1 MPTYASGTLVRARGR
16 EWVVLPESTDDFLV
30 LRPLAGGD
38 ADIAGI
44 LPHAEDVES
53 ATFAPPNADDLG
65 DHRSAS
71 LLRDALRI
79 GFRSTG
85 GPFRSLA
92 RLAVD
97 PRPYQYVPL
106 LMALRQ
112 ETTRLLI
119 ADDVGIG
126 KTIEAGLVAAELLA
140 QGQAKGLAVVCPP
153 SLAEQWQAELRE
165 KFATEAELVLPSAVT
180 RLQRGLTADESIFDR
195 HRITVVS
202 ADYIKSDNRR
212 HEFLRTAPDLVI
224 VDEAHT
230 CVVDDSGKGGRG
242 RTQRYRLLQD
252 LAQDETRHLVLV
264 TATPHSGSEGAF
276 RNMLGVLDPSLRDLD
291 LRSDDARR
299 KVARHLIQRRRAD
312 VRRFMEDTKFPS
324 DRKSTE
330 VAYTLAPAYRS
341 LFDDVVAYA
350 RGQVA
355 DRTGTVLEQRVRWW
369 SALALLRAA
378 ASSPKAAAAT
388 LTTRSETLAS
398 PDQATADAVGKA
410 TVFDQTEDDSTGA
423 EDASPGAVSFLD
435 EASPE
440 ARHLTDLA
448 DRFRALTPGDDAKL
462 TALTRRVRALL
473 KDGVSPIVF
482 CRFIAT
488 AQYVKAHLAEELKKV
503 QIDVVTGELAPDDR
517 ASRVGA
523 LLDAAEGQPRILVA
537 TDCLSEGVN
546 LQDGFQA
553 VIHYDLA
560 WNPTRHEQREG
571 RVDRFGQVADVVYA
585 VTLYGEDTGIDGI
598 VLDVLL
604 RKHAQIRKDL
614 GISVPVPNDTNDRVV
629 EALLNGMLMRGKQHE
644 QLELDLNLV
653 PEAKAFEDEW
663 NSAAEHEKV
672 SRSRYAQ
679 AAIRPDEVATEVD
692 EARARLG
699 SPADVA
705 QFVRDAL
712 TEVGAATA
720 TAPDG
725 LSLEMHSIP
734 ATLRDVLART
744 GTPGAATLRWVN
756 DLPAPR
762 GAAVLHRTDERVAAL
777 ARFVLDGALDRR
789 IPDAERPARRAGV
802 ITTTDVTAVTVL
814 LVVRVRVHVTL
825 PGRHE
830 TRTEVAEETRLL
842 AFRGTPAKPEWL
854 PDDEVQIVLAATPT
868 ANTPP
873 DLARGLVENVIKA
886 LPQVSA
892 HLDDEARSTAEQMRE
907 AHARVRQ
914 TARGRGAAEGFG
926 VRGLT
931 VEPQLPADILGLFVY
946 RPDRSK
952 AGAA

>member
-1 MPTYASGTLVRARGR
+1 M
-16 EWVVLPESTDDFLV
+16 LPDSTDDFLV

-38 ADIAGI
+38 ADIAGV
-44 LPHAEDVES
+44 LPHVEDVES
-53 ATFAPPNADDLG
+53 ATFAPPGADDLG
-65 DHRSAS
+65 DHRSAG

-140 QGQAKGLAVVCPP
+140 QGQANGLAVVCPP
-153 SLAEQWQAELRE
+153 SLAEQWQSELRE
-165 KFATEAELVLPSAVT
+165 KFALEAELVLASTVS

-195 HRITVVS
+195 HRITIVS

-242 RTQRYRLLQD
+242 RTQRYRLLLD
-252 LAQDETRHLVLV
+252 LAHDESRHLVLV

-276 RNMLGVLDPSLRDLD
+276 RNMLGVLDPALRDLD
-291 LRSDDARR
+291 LRTDEARR
-299 KVARHLIQRRRAD
+299 RVARHLIQRRRAD
-312 VRRFMEDTKFPS
+312 VRRFMEDTRFPS

-341 LFDDVVAYA
+341 VFDDVVAYA

-355 DRTGTVLEQRVRWW
+355 DRSGTATEQRVRWW

-378 ASSPKAAAAT
+378 ASSPRAAAAT
-388 LTTRSETLAS
+388 LTTRSETLSS
-398 PDQATADAVGKA
+398 PDRAAADAVGRA
-410 TVFDQTEDDSTGA
+410 TVFDQTEDESTGA
-423 EDASPGAVSFLD
+423 EDASPGAVPVLD
-435 EASPE
+435 DGSPE
-440 ARHLTDLA
+440 VRHLADLA
-448 DRFRALTPGDDAKL
+448 DRFRALASGDDAKL
-462 TALTRRVRALL
+462 TTLTKRVRALL

-488 AQYVKAHLAEELKKV
+488 AQYVREHLAEEFKKV
-503 QIDVVTGELAPDDR
+503 QIDVVTGALAPDDR
-517 ASRVGA
+517 ATRVGA
-523 LLDAAEGQPRILVA
+523 LLDAAAGEPRILVA

-553 VIHYDLA
+553 VVHYDLA

-629 EALLNGMLMRGKQHE
+629 EALLNGMLMRGRQQE

-663 NSAAEHEKV
+663 NSAVEQEKV

-679 AAIRPDEVATEVD
+679 AAIRPDEVAAEVG

-712 TEVGAATA
+712 SEVGAATA
-720 TAPDG
+720 TTSDG
-725 LSLEMHSIP
+725 LTLEMHSIP
-734 ATLRDVLART
+734 GTLRDVLART
-744 GTPGAATLRWVN
+744 GTPGAATLRWVD

-789 IPDAERPARRAGV
+789 VPDRERPARRAGV
-802 ITTTDVTAVTVL
+802 ITTSNVAAVTVL
-814 LVVRVRVHVTL
+814 LLVRVRVHVTL

-854 PDDEVQIVLAATPT
+854 SDGEVEALLAATPS
-868 ANTPP
+868 ANTPA
-873 DLARGLVENVIKA
+873 DQARGLVENVVKA
-886 LPQVSA
+886 LPQIAA
-892 HLDDEARSTAEQMRE
+892 HLDDDARVTAEQMRE

-914 TARGRGAAEGFG
+914 TARGRDAVGSFG

-931 VEPQLPADILGLFVY
+931 VEPQLPVDVLGLFVY
-946 RPDRSK
+946 RPDMSRG
-952 AGAA
+952 GAA